1 MKTRWHKF
9 GIQFFKL
16 NSLHQIHMSFW
27 EFCCSRHKA
36 EISNNND
43 DYNPLLSTVQYES
56 CMSRSKKPIIYFY
69 SKDEKNV
76 EVKIEVNGK
85 LSVIYPNCQE
95 KNEENSFALWKIKT
109 HPDGKISLQNDK
121 NSENPYK
128 YSSIFWEGLVE
139 YNFSFSNGF
148 IVKKED
154 IVSFLEEKLREIG
167 LIDNEINEF
176 IIYWLPKLSKFNYL
190 HICFQNEEYTK
201 NARLTITP
209 KPDSLLRVFMT
220 FCGYDEAPGYT
231 VPPQTF
237 EPFERGDFTVVEW
250 GGLFSPKVVLS
261 KK

>member
-1 MKTRWHKF
+1 MIIKLSV
-9 GIQFFKL
+9 GINLTFNFP
-16 NSLHQIHMSFW
+16 IHLILPMSFL
-27 EFCCSRHKA
+27 EFCCSRPKVENYA
-36 EISNNND
+36 
-43 DYNPLLSTVQYES
+43 YNVNFNPKP
-56 CMSRSKKPIIYFY
+56 SRIKYTNVSEKPIILFY

-85 LSVIYPNCQE
+85 ISVIYPNCQE

-109 HPDGKISLQNDK
+109 HPEGKISLQNDK
-121 NSENPYK
+121 NPENPYK
-128 YSSIFWEGLVE
+128 YSSLFWEGLVE
-139 YNFSFSNGF
+139 YDFSFANGF
-148 IVKKED
+148 IVKKEEV
-154 IVSFLEEKLREIG
+154 VSFLEEKLREIG

-176 IIYWLPKLSKFNYL
+176 IIYWLPKLNMFNYL

-220 FCGYDEAPGYT
+220 FRGYDEVPEGYT

-250 GGLFSPKVVLS
+250 GGLYSPPKEESS